1 MKTNDAINTIHTN
14 CKKIQMDKDD
24 KGKIKESTT
33 DTLKLNMTPT
43 PLSGCQNV
51 LINQNTFSKDF

>member
-1 MKTNDAINTIHTN
+1 
-14 CKKIQMDKDD
+14 MDKDD

-33 DTLKLNMTPT
+33 DTLKLNMTPI

-51 LINQNTFSKDF
+51 LINQNTFLKDF